1 MNNNNTIIVLII
13 LIFLSSCFSAT
24 ETAFS
29 CLNKIRLK
37 NMAGN
42 GDKKA
47 EKTLSLAEDYNS
59 LLSTVLVGNNI
70 VNIVSSSLA
79 TLLFVSLLKHNG
91 ALVSSVVMTI
101 TILIFGEIT
110 PKSLAKAHPEQVA
123 MFFTPFISILVV
135 IFKPLTFIL
144 NALANLI
151 TSLFKGEESDEFRSE
166 EFITM
171 VEEAQEG
178 GNMDEDEADLIT
190 NAIEFNDQEVGK
202 VFTPRVDVVANDIND
217 SLDQIDQNFRES
229 GFSRIPI
236 YDGSVDNIIG
246 VLHEKD
252 FYYHYYKDSKT
263 SIKQIITKPVF
274 TTEHLKISALLKQ
287 LQTSKS
293 HMAVV
298 IDEYGGTAGI
308 ITMED
313 VLEEIVGEIYD
324 EHDEV
329 IEYFKKINDNTYL
342 VNCDADVE
350 DMFEYFDI
358 TFDEEYEFNTVGGWV
373 IYSLDRIPLVND
385 TFSYKNLD
393 VTVTDADEKSVN
405 EIRVVVN
412 EIVDDEKDD

>member
-1 MNNNNTIIVLII
+1 
-13 LIFLSSCFSAT
+13 
-24 ETAFS
+24 
-29 CLNKIRLK
+29 
-37 NMAGN
+37 MAGN

-217 SLDQIDQNFRES
+217 SLDEIDQNFRES

-313 VLEEIVGEIYD
+313 LVEEIVGDIRDEYD
-324 EHDEV
+324 DNENDLIRDLGNHTYDIDASIKLDDLNDKLQTNFESKNYDSLAGFI
-329 IEYFKKINDNTYL
+329 IELLDNIPTAGEEA
-342 VNCDADVE
+342 NCDGAHFKVTE
-350 DMFEYFDI
+350 VHR
-358 TFDEEYEFNTVGGWV
+358 N
-373 IYSLDRIPLVND
+373 RIER
-385 TFSYKNLD
+385 
-393 VTVTDADEKSVN
+393 VTLTLLPKEPQT
-405 EIRVVVN
+405 
-412 EIVDDEKDD
+412 EKDET